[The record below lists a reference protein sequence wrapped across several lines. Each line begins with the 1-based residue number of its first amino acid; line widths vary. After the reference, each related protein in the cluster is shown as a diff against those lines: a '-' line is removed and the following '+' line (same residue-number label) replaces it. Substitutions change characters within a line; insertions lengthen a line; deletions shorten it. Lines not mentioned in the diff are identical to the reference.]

1 MKPFTGTVFSIGIDQ
16 SRDTRKAWA
25 MKHFLIVLHCICT
38 LGIQA
43 AENGG
48 TWKLARTLAA
58 PEAHQAAAAEGKFVY
73 AITSRSVAKYDRK
86 SGKRVATSEGAAKHL
101 NSGFFWKGKL
111 LCAHSNYPFKPER
124 SEIKVLDIGSM
135 KLTTFKDFGN
145 AGGSLTWVLHKDG
158 FWWCNFALYAADNH
172 KTFLVKYDDK
182 WREVARWTYPKKVI
196 SQLGRHSL
204 SGGIWRGEELWT
216 TGHDDPVAFRLGLP
230 KKGSELEYLG
240 QHAVPFTGQGLAND
254 PVTGGLVGISR
265 AKRQV
270 LFAAAEAAPIR
281 LRVLCYNIHHAE
293 GVDGKLDVPRIAR
306 VILSV
311 KPDLVALQ
319 EVDQKTERTQKVD
332 QVAELARLTK
342 MKSVFGANIAFQ
354 GGHYGNAILSR
365 FPITRHK
372 NHHLPNVDA
381 GEQRG
386 VLESV
391 IKISKDRSILFLAT
405 HFDHRRPDEER
416 RASAKFIN
424 QMMGKHENTPAILA
438 GDLND
443 VPNSFTLKELGKK
456 WVRTNPEI
464 TPTVPVAKPLRQ
476 IDYILVRPKERWKVI
491 ETQVLDEAVASD
503 HRAIF
508 AVIELV
514 E

>member
-1 MKPFTGTVFSIGIDQ
+1 MK
-16 SRDTRKAWA
+16 SRGNNMKLWLAFLLIAQGVLVGAEEAWKVARK
-25 MKHFLIVLHCICT
+25 LP
-38 LGIQA
+38 
-43 AENGG
+43 
-48 TWKLARTLAA
+48 A
-58 PEAHQAAAAEGKFVY
+58 PEAHQAASADQHFVY
-73 AITSRSVAKYDRK
+73 AITSGGVAKYDRK

-111 LCAHSNYPFKPER
+111 LCAHSNYPLKPER
-124 SEIKVLDIGSM
+124 SEIKVLDIDSM
-135 KLTTFKDFGN
+135 QLTTFKDFGS

-158 FWWCNFALYAADNH
+158 FWWCNFALYGADNH
-172 KTFLVKYDDK
+172 KTFLVKYDEK
-182 WREVARWTYPKKVI
+182 WREVARWTYPAKVI

-204 SGGIWRGEELWT
+204 SGGIWRGEQLWT
-216 TGHDDPVAFRLGLP
+216 TGHDDPVAFRLSLP
-230 KKGSELEYLG
+230 KEGSELEYLG
-240 QHAVPFTGQGLAND
+240 QHAIPFTGQGLAND
-254 PVTGGLVGISR
+254 PVSGGLVGINR

-270 LFAAAEAAPIR
+270 IFAGTRGEPVR

-319 EVDQKTERTQKVD
+319 EMDQKTKRTRNVD
-332 QVAELARLTK
+332 QLAELARLTK
-342 MKSVFGANIAFQ
+342 MNSAFGANIDFQ

-365 FPITRHK
+365 FPITRHE
-372 NHHLPNVDA
+372 NHHLPNVDS

-391 IKISKDRSILFLAT
+391 IRISEEEIILFLAT
-405 HFDHRRPDEER
+405 HLDHRRPDQER

-424 QMMGKHENTPAILA
+424 RMIGSRDKLPAILA
-438 GDLND
+438 GDFND
-443 VPNSFTLKELGKK
+443 VPSSPTLTEVGKL
-456 WVRTNPEI
+456 WLRTNPEMN
-464 TPTVPVAKPLRQ
+464 PTVPVAKPVRQ
-476 IDYILVRPKERWKVI
+476 IDYILVRPKNRWKVI
-491 ETQVLDEAVASD
+491 ETRVLDEAVASD

-514 E
+514 D

>member
-1 MKPFTGTVFSIGIDQ
+1 
-16 SRDTRKAWA
+16 
-25 MKHFLIVLHCICT
+25 MKHFLIALFCFWT
-38 LGIQA
+38 LGIRA
-43 AENGG
+43 AENRG
-48 TWKLARTLAA
+48 TWKLVRTLAA
-58 PEAHQAAAAEGKFVY
+58 LEAHQAAAAEGEFVY
-73 AITSRSVAKYDRK
+73 AITSRSIAKYDRK

-124 SEIKVLDIGSM
+124 SEIKVLDTDSM
-135 KLTTFKDFGN
+135 KLTTFKDFGS

-158 FWWCNFALYAADNH
+158 FWWCNFALYGADNH
-172 KTFLVKYDDK
+172 KTFLVKYDEK

-196 SQLGRHSL
+196 SQLGQHSL
-204 SGGIWRGEELWT
+204 SGGVWRGEELWA
-216 TGHDDPVAFRLGLP
+216 TGHDDPVAFRLSLP
-230 KKGSELEYLG
+230 KEGNELEYLG
-240 QHAVPFTGQGLAND
+240 QHAIPFTGQGLAND
-254 PVTGGLVGISR
+254 PVTRGLVGISR

-270 LFAAAEAAPIR
+270 IFAEAKAEPVR
-281 LRVLCYNIHHAE
+281 LRILCYNIHHAE

-319 EVDQKTERTQKVD
+319 EMDQKTKRTQNVD

-342 MKSVFGANIAFQ
+342 MKSVFGANIDFQ

-372 NHHLPNVDA
+372 NHHLPNVDG

-391 IKISKDRSILFLAT
+391 IKVTKEESVIFMAT
-405 HFDHRRPDEER
+405 HFDHRRPDQER
-416 RASAKFIN
+416 RASAIFIN
-424 QMMGKHENTPAILA
+424 KMMGEQKNIPAILA

-443 VPNSFTLKELGKK
+443 VPNSATLKEIGKL

-464 TPTVPVAKPLRQ
+464 TPTVPVTKPLRQ
-476 IDYILVRPKERWKVI
+476 IDYILVRPKERWKVV
-491 ETQVLDEAVASD
+491 ETKILDEAVASD

-514 E
+514 D

>member
-1 MKPFTGTVFSIGIDQ
+1 MKLWLAFLFLAQGVLVGAGAQ
-16 SRDTRKAWA
+16 WKAQRK
-25 MKHFLIVLHCICT
+25 LP
-38 LGIQA
+38 
-43 AENGG
+43 
-48 TWKLARTLAA
+48 A

-73 AITSRSVAKYDRK
+73 AITSRGIAKYDRK
-86 SGKRVATSEGAAKHL
+86 SGKRVGLSQGSAKHL

-111 LCAHSNYPFKPER
+111 LCAHSNYPLKPER
-124 SEIKVLDIGSM
+124 SEIKVLDVSSM
-135 KLTTFKDFGN
+135 QLTTFKDFGS
-145 AGGSLTWVLHKDG
+145 AGGSLTWVLHKGG
-158 FWWCNFALYAADNH
+158 FWWCNFALYGADNH
-172 KTFLVKYDDK
+172 RTFLVKYDEK
-182 WREVARWTYPKKVI
+182 WKEVARWTYPAKVI

-204 SGGIWRGEELWT
+204 SGGIWRDGELWT

-230 KKGSELEYLG
+230 KEGSELEYLG
-240 QHAVPFTGQGLAND
+240 QHPVPFTGQGLAND
-254 PVTGGLVGISR
+254 PLTGGLVGISR

-270 LFAAAEAAPIR
+270 IFAGTKAAPIR
-281 LRVLCYNIHHAE
+281 LRVLCYNIHHAQ
-293 GVDGKLDVPRIAR
+293 GVDGKLDVPRIAK

-319 EVDQKTERTQKVD
+319 EMDQKTKRTQKVD

-342 MKSVFGANIAFQ
+342 MKSVFGANIDFQ

-372 NHHLPNVDA
+372 NHHLPNVDM

-391 IKISKDRSILFLAT
+391 IKVSKEESVFFMAT
-405 HFDHRRPDEER
+405 HLDHRRPDAER

-424 QMMGKHENTPAILA
+424 QMMGDRDKMPAILA
-438 GDLND
+438 GDFND
-443 VPNSFTLKELGKK
+443 VPGSPTLREVGKL
-456 WVRTNPEI
+456 WMRTNPEI
-464 TPTVPVAKPLRQ
+464 TPTIPVAKPVRQ

-491 ETQVLDEAVASD
+491 ETKVLDEAVASD

-514 E
+514 D

>member
-1 MKPFTGTVFSIGIDQ
+1 MKLWLAFLFLAQGVLVEAGAQWKSQ
-16 SRDTRKAWA
+16 RK
-25 MKHFLIVLHCICT
+25 LP
-38 LGIQA
+38 
-43 AENGG
+43 
-48 TWKLARTLAA
+48 A
-58 PEAHQAAAAEGKFVY
+58 PEAHQAAAADGKFVY
-73 AITSRSVAKYDRK
+73 AITSRGIAKYDRK
-86 SGKRVATSEGAAKHL
+86 SGKRVGLSQGSAKHL

-111 LCAHSNYPFKPER
+111 LCAHSNYPLKPER
-124 SEIKVLDIGSM
+124 SEIKVLDTDSM
-135 KLTTFKDFGN
+135 QLTTFKDFGS
-145 AGGSLTWVLHKDG
+145 AGGSLTWVLHKGG
-158 FWWCNFALYAADNH
+158 FWWCNFALYGADNH
-172 KTFLVKYDDK
+172 RTFLVKYDEK
-182 WREVARWTYPKKVI
+182 WKEVARWTYPAKVI

-204 SGGIWRGEELWT
+204 SGGIWRAGELWT

-230 KKGSELEYLG
+230 KEGSELEYLG
-240 QHAVPFTGQGLAND
+240 QHPVPFTGQGLAND
-254 PVTGGLVGISR
+254 PVSGGLVGISR

-270 LFAAAEAAPIR
+270 IFAGTKAAPIR
-281 LRVLCYNIHHAE
+281 LRVLCYNIHHAQ
-293 GVDGKLDVPRIAR
+293 GVDGKLDVSRIAR

-319 EVDQKTERTQKVD
+319 EMDQKTKRTQKVD

-342 MKSVFGANIAFQ
+342 MKSIFGANIDFQ

-372 NHHLPNVDA
+372 NHHLPNVDM

-391 IKISKDRSILFLAT
+391 IKVSKEESVFFMAT
-405 HFDHRRPDEER
+405 HLDHRRPDAER

-424 QMMGKHENTPAILA
+424 QMMGDRDKMPAILA
-438 GDLND
+438 GDFND
-443 VPNSFTLKELGKK
+443 VPGSPTLREVGKL
-456 WVRTNPEI
+456 WMRTNPEI
-464 TPTVPVAKPLRQ
+464 TPTIPVAKPVRQ

-491 ETQVLDEAVASD
+491 ETKVLDEAVASD

-514 E
+514 D

>member
-1 MKPFTGTVFSIGIDQ
+1 MKFWLAFFLLAQGMLFGAQ
-16 SRDTRKAWA
+16 WKAFRKLPA
-25 MKHFLIVLHCICT
+25 T
-38 LGIQA
+38 
-43 AENGG
+43 
-48 TWKLARTLAA
+48 
-58 PEAHQAAAAEGKFVY
+58 EAHQAAAAEVKFIY
-73 AITSRSVAKYDRK
+73 AITSRGIAKYDRE
-86 SGKRVATSEGAAKHL
+86 SGKRVATSVGAAKHL

-111 LCAHSNYPFKPER
+111 LCAHSNYPLKPER
-124 SEIKVLDIGSM
+124 SEVKVLDTDSM
-135 KLTTFKDFGN
+135 KLTTFRDFGS

-158 FWWCNFALYAADNH
+158 FWWCNFALYGADNH
-172 KTFLVKYDDK
+172 KTFLVKYDEK
-182 WREVARWTYPKKVI
+182 WQEVARWTYPKKVI

-204 SGGIWRGEELWT
+204 SGGIWRGDELWT

-230 KKGSELEYLG
+230 KEGSELQYLG
-240 QHAVPFTGQGLAND
+240 QHAIPFTGQGLAND

-270 LFAAAEAAPIR
+270 VFASTKTEPIR
-281 LRVLCYNIHHAE
+281 LRILCYNTHHAE

-319 EVDQKTERTQKVD
+319 EMDQNTKRTQKVD
-332 QVAELARLTK
+332 QVVELARLTK
-342 MKSVFGANIAFQ
+342 MKSVFGANINFQ
-354 GGHYGNAILSR
+354 GGRYGNAILSR

-372 NHHLPNVDA
+372 NHYLPNVDM

-391 IKISKDRSILFLAT
+391 INVSKERDILFLAT
-405 HFDHRRPDEER
+405 HFDHRRPDTER

-424 QMMGKHENTPAILA
+424 EMVGQQKNTPAILA

-443 VPNSFTLKELGKK
+443 VPGSPTLKEIGKL
-456 WVRTNPEI
+456 WFRTNPEI
-464 TPTVPVAKPLRQ
+464 APTVPVTKPVRQ
-476 IDYILVRPKERWKVI
+476 IDYILVRPKDRWRVV

-508 AVIELV
+508 AVIELI

>member
-1 MKPFTGTVFSIGIDQ
+1 MKLWLAFLFLAQGVLIGAGAQ
-16 SRDTRKAWA
+16 WKAQRK
-25 MKHFLIVLHCICT
+25 LP
-38 LGIQA
+38 
-43 AENGG
+43 
-48 TWKLARTLAA
+48 A

-73 AITSRSVAKYDRK
+73 AITSRGIAKYDRK
-86 SGKRVATSEGAAKHL
+86 SGKRVGLSQGSAKHL

-111 LCAHSNYPFKPER
+111 LCAHSNYPLKPER
-124 SEIKVLDIGSM
+124 SEIKVLDTDSM
-135 KLTTFKDFGN
+135 QLTTFKDFGS
-145 AGGSLTWVLHKDG
+145 AGGSLTWVLRKGG
-158 FWWCNFALYAADNH
+158 FWWCNFALYGADNH
-172 KTFLVKYDDK
+172 RTFLVKYDEK
-182 WREVARWTYPKKVI
+182 WKEVARWTYPKKVI

-204 SGGIWRGEELWT
+204 SGGIWRDGELWT

-230 KKGSELEYLG
+230 KEGSELEYLG

-254 PVTGGLVGISR
+254 PLTGGLVGISR

-270 LFAAAEAAPIR
+270 IFAGTKAAPIR
-281 LRVLCYNIHHAE
+281 LRVLCYNIHHAQ
-293 GVDGKLDVPRIAR
+293 GVDGKLDVTRIAK

-319 EVDQKTERTQKVD
+319 EMDQKTKRTQKVD

-342 MKSVFGANIAFQ
+342 MKSVFGANIDFQ

-372 NHHLPNVDA
+372 NHYLPNVDM

-391 IKISKDRSILFLAT
+391 IKISKEENILFMAT
-405 HFDHRRPDEER
+405 HLDHRRPDAER

-424 QMMGKHENTPAILA
+424 QMMGDRDKMPAILA
-438 GDLND
+438 GDFND
-443 VPNSFTLKELGKK
+443 VPGGPTLREVGKL
-456 WVRTNPEI
+456 WMRTNPEI
-464 TPTVPVAKPLRQ
+464 TPTIPVAKPVRQ

-491 ETQVLDEAVASD
+491 ETKVLDEAVASD

-514 E
+514 D

>member
-1 MKPFTGTVFSIGIDQ
+1 MKLWLAFLLLAQGMLVGAQ
-16 SRDTRKAWA
+16 WKAERK
-25 MKHFLIVLHCICT
+25 LP
-38 LGIQA
+38 A
-43 AENGG
+43 A
-48 TWKLARTLAA
+48 
-58 PEAHQAAAAEGKFVY
+58 EAHQAAAAEGKFIY
-73 AITSRSVAKYDRK
+73 AITSRGVAKYDRK

-111 LCAHSNYPFKPER
+111 LCAHSNYPLKPER
-124 SEIKVLDIGSM
+124 SEVKVLDTDSM
-135 KLTTFKDFGN
+135 KLTTFRDFGS

-158 FWWCNFALYAADNH
+158 FWWCNFALYGADNH
-172 KTFLVKYDDK
+172 KTFLVKYDEK
-182 WREVARWTYPKKVI
+182 WQEVARWTYPKKVI

-204 SGGIWRGEELWT
+204 SGGIWRGDELWT

-230 KKGSELEYLG
+230 KEGSELQYLG
-240 QHAVPFTGQGLAND
+240 QHAIPFTGQGLAND

-265 AKRQV
+265 AKREV
-270 LFAAAEAAPIR
+270 VFASTKTEPIR
-281 LRVLCYNIHHAE
+281 LRILCYNTHHAE

-319 EVDQKTERTQKVD
+319 EMDQNTKRTQKVD
-332 QVAELARLTK
+332 QVVELARLTK
-342 MKSVFGANIAFQ
+342 MKSVFGANINFQ
-354 GGHYGNAILSR
+354 GGRYGNAILSR

-372 NHHLPNVDA
+372 NHYLPNVDM

-391 IKISKDRSILFLAT
+391 INVSKERDILFLAT
-405 HFDHRRPDEER
+405 HFDHRRPDTER

-424 QMMGKHENTPAILA
+424 EMVGQQKNTPAILA

-443 VPNSFTLKELGKK
+443 VPGSPTLKEIGKL
-456 WVRTNPEI
+456 WFRTNPEI
-464 TPTVPVAKPLRQ
+464 APTVPVTKPVRQ
-476 IDYILVRPKERWKVI
+476 IDYILVRPKDRWRVV

-508 AVIELV
+508 AVIELI